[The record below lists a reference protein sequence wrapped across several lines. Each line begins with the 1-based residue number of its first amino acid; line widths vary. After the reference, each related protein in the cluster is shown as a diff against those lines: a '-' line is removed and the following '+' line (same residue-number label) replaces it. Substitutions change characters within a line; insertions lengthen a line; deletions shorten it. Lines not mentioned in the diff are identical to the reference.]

1 MAYQPNPN
9 DPYRGG
15 MSDEE
20 IRHQARLNSL
30 DNELQADPTL
40 AEGSPS
46 GAKVAMFAVAI
57 AVVLGALFYGLNNTT
72 VNQAG
77 TSPPNQTAQTQ
88 PANPAAPPG
97 MRDVTPRSN
106 NQPGTT
112 TGAAT
117 NRPATTPPAST
128 DMNKPTTPPAD
139 NAPDSK
145 Q

>member
-9 DPYRGG
+9 DPYRAGL
-15 MSDEE
+15 SEEE

-30 DNELQADPTL
+30 DNELQADPGLT
-40 AEGSPS
+40 EGSPG

-72 VNQAG
+72 VNQAS

-117 NRPATTPPAST
+117 NRPTPPAPPST
-128 DMNKPTTPPAD
+128 DMNKTTPPAD
-139 NAPDSK
+139 NAPVK

>member
-1 MAYQPNPN
+1 MQPNPN
-9 DPYRGG
+9 DPYRPD

-20 IRHQARLNSL
+20 IRRQARFNSL
-30 DNELQADPTL
+30 DNELQPDPAL
-40 AEGSPS
+40 SEGSPS
-46 GAKVAMFAVAI
+46 GTKFAMFAVAI

-77 TSPPNQTAQTQ
+77 TSPPDRTAQTQ

-97 MRDVTPRSN
+97 MRDVTPKAN
-106 NQPGTT
+106 TEPGTT

-117 NRPATTPPAST
+117 NRPTPPSP
-128 DMNKPTTPPAD
+128 NPTGTEVDRA
-139 NAPDSK
+139 K